1 MPIQS
6 LILFTRRLEKYK
18 IQISSRAEQDIYEIY
33 LFIISKNNASV
44 IGKRLIEKIQSAIN
58 SLEFFPYRHKR
69 LNSAFQFGVEIR
81 IMPVHK
87 YLIFY
92 YIDKTDRIVY
102 IIRVLYHK
110 RDYLDELQIEKR

>member
-1 MPIQS
+1 MLVI
-6 LILFTRRLEKYK
+6 FTQYYGL
-18 IQISSRAEQDIYEIY
+18 D
-33 LFIISKNNASV
+33 L
-44 IGKRLIEKIQSAIN
+44 
-58 SLEFFPYRHKR
+58 
-69 LNSAFQFGVEIR
+69 EIR

-92 YIDKTDRIVY
+92 YIDKTKRIVY